1 MPKLSCGLE
10 RPFANRE
17 IMKTIDAILDDPVI
31 QLVIIVIVTIGVF
44 DAFKFALS
52 WVWKKIG
59 GHDES
64 G

>member
-1 MPKLSCGLE
+1 
-10 RPFANRE
+10 
-17 IMKTIDAILDDPVI
+17 MKTIDAILDDPVI